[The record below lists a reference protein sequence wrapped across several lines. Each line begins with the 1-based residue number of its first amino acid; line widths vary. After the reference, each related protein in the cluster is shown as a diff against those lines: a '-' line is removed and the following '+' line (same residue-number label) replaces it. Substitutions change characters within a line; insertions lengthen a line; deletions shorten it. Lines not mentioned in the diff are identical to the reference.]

1 MKAIVQDVYGSA
13 DVLSLREVARPEV
26 GDDEVLIRVVAA
38 GVDRGAWHLM
48 TGVPYLMRL
57 FGVGLRAPKERVP
70 GTNVAGSVDAIGKDV
85 TRFRTGDD
93 VYGTCKG
100 SFAEYA
106 SGREDRLAPKPANV
120 TFEQVAGVPHGG
132 TAALQAV
139 RDHGKVEAG
148 QNVLIVGASGAVG
161 SMAVQLAKAFGA
173 EVTGVC
179 RTSKVDTVKALGAD
193 HVIDYTRHDF
203 ADGTRYDVILDI
215 GGSSPLSR
223 LRRAL
228 TRHGILVI
236 VGGEGAGRWTGVR
249 RQIRALA
256 LSPFVGQKL
265 RTFVAKQNAPDLL
278 VLNDSIQS
286 GKITPMVDRTFPLG
300 DAPDAIRYLETGEAQ
315 GQIVITM

>member
-13 DVLSLREVARPEV
+13 DVVSLREVERPEV
-26 GDDEVLIRVVAA
+26 RDDEVRIRVVAA

-70 GTNVAGSVDAIGKDV
+70 GTNAAGIVDSVGKDV
-85 TRFRTGDD
+85 TRFQEGDD

-106 SGREDRLAPKPANV
+106 SGREDRLAPKPANI
-120 TFEQVAGVPHGG
+120 TFEQAAGVPHGG

-139 RDHGKVEAG
+139 RDHGKVQAG

-173 EVTGVC
+173 QVTGVC
-179 RTSKVDTVKALGAD
+179 RTSKVDMVKALGAD
-193 HVIDYTRHDF
+193 HVIDYTRDDF
-203 ADGTRYDVILDI
+203 ANGTRYDVILDI

-228 TRHGILVI
+228 TAKGTLVI
-236 VGGEGAGRWTGVR
+236 VGGEGAGSWTGVR
-249 RQIRALA
+249 RQLRALA

-265 RTFVAKQNAPDLL
+265 RTFVAKSNAPDLL

-286 GKITPMVDRTFPLG
+286 GKITPMIDRTFPLA
-300 DAPDAIRYLETGEAQ
+300 DTPEAVRYLETGEAR
-315 GQIVITM
+315 GLIIITV